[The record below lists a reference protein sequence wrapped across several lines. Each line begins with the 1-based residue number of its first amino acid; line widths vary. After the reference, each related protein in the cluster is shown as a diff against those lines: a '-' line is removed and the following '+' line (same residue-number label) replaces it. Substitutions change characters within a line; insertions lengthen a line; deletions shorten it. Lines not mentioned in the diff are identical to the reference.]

1 VALSVDIPGVG
12 RLHLEHLVLDVNGTI
27 SDRGRVAA
35 GVAERLS
42 GLTATLQVLLVS
54 ADTFGTL
61 NSLADELNVESV
73 RVQNGQQKL
82 ELVEQLG
89 ADHTVMVGNGANDA
103 LALGAAVLGIV
114 VIGAEGASA
123 RALQAA
129 DVVCTSVADAL
140 DLLLDE
146 RALAATLRR

>member
-1 VALSVDIPGVG
+1 M
-12 RLHLEHLVLDVNGTI
+12 
-27 SDRGRVAA
+27 
-35 GVAERLS
+35 AERLS